1 MFIHELGHYV
11 FARIFNVKINEFAIG
26 MGPRILSHRSKKTDI
41 VYSIRILPFG
51 GFVSMAGEDDESDDE
66 NAFHKKH
73 PLKRI
78 VISVAGATV
87 NITVGFIVMMAL
99 VINSSTLYST
109 EIANFVQGEGFVST
123 SEQGLAVGDRIT
135 RIDGARVYTANEVQ
149 YEIMRRGV
157 EKIDIT
163 VIRGGETVVVEDVEF
178 PRFEEQGTLFGQ
190 RDFNFVPEAKTVGA
204 TLKHAFTRSASTIK
218 MVLDSLVD
226 LVTGRYGVESVS
238 GPVGVTKA
246 LGEAAEAGAS
256 NLIYLAAFISI
267 NLGVMNLLPLPA
279 LDGGRIVFQVIE
291 LVRGKPLSVKVE
303 GYIHFAGLA
312 LLLLLLVIVTFKDI
326 IALF

>member
-1 MFIHELGHYV
+1 
-11 FARIFNVKINEFAIG
+11 
-26 MGPRILSHRSKKTDI
+26 
-41 VYSIRILPFG
+41 
-51 GFVSMAGEDDESDDE
+51 MAGEDEESEDE

-78 VISVAGATV
+78 IISAAGAAV

-99 VINSSTLYST
+99 VINSNTLYST
-109 EIANFVQGEGFVST
+109 EISAFVKGEGFVST
-123 SEQGLAVGDRIT
+123 SEQGLDVGDRILT
-135 RIDGARVYTANEVQ
+135 VDGVRVHTANEVQ
-149 YEIMRRGV
+149 YEIMRRGI
-157 EKIDIT
+157 EKIDLT
-163 VIRGGETVVVEDVEF
+163 VVRDGETVTVEDVTF
-178 PRFEEQGTLFGQ
+178 PVFEEQGTLFGQ
-190 RDFNFVPEAKTVGA
+190 RDFNFATEPKTVA
-204 TLKHAFTRSASTIK
+204 STLKHAFARSVSTIK

-226 LVTGRYGVESVS
+226 LISGRYGVDSVS

-303 GYIHFAGLA
+303 GYIHFAGLV
-312 LLLLLLVIVTFKDI
+312 LLMLLLVIVTFKDI
-326 IALF
+326 ITLF